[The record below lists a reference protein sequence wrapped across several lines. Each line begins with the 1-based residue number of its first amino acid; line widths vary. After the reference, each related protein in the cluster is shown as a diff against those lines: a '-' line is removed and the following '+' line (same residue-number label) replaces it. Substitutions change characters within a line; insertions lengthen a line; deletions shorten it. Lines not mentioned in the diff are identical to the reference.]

1 MKIKVFKSSNP
12 AGEEAVN
19 QWLAEHDQDVQI
31 VNMFTNA
38 VANSDGK
45 ALLLITVIYRELQ
58 APQSPDAPPVFK

>member
-12 AGEEAVN
+12 AGEDAVN
-19 QWLAEHDQDVQI
+19 QWLAEHDEDVAI

-45 ALLLITVIYRELQ
+45 ALLMITVIYRELVSK
-58 APQSPDAPPVFK
+58 AEDGKPAVYK